1 MKRAY
6 VIRLMQLLAIVCG
19 ILVID
24 QASKWLILEVVDLDT
39 RRNVEITGFF
49 SLVMVWNYGVS
60 FGMLAAPGTWMP
72 YLLKGLALVICVVLS
87 VMAVRSADRAERIA
101 YGLIVGGALGNVIDR
116 VQYGAVVDFLYFH
129 IGELGWPAFNVA
141 DSCIFLG
148 VAYLIVRSIWPR
160 RTAAK

>member
-1 MKRAY
+1 MSRLHM
-6 VIRLMQLLAIVCG
+6 IRLVQFLAIVCG

-24 QASKWLILEVVDLDT
+24 QVSKWLILEVVDLDT

-60 FGMLAAPGTWMP
+60 FGMLAAPGTLMP
-72 YLLKGLALVICVVLS
+72 YLLKGLALIICSALT
-87 VMAVRSADRAERIA
+87 VMAVRSADTAERVA

-116 VQYGAVVDFLYFH
+116 VLYGAVVDFAYFH
-129 IGELGWPAFNVA
+129 VGDLGWPAFNVA

-160 RTAAK
+160 RKA

>member
-1 MKRAY
+1 MSRLHT
-6 VIRLMQLLAIVCG
+6 IRLVQFLAIVCG

-24 QASKWLILEVVDLDT
+24 QASKWLILEVIDLDT
-39 RRNVEITGFF
+39 RRNVEMTGFF

-60 FGMLAAPGTWMP
+60 FGMLAAPGTLMP
-72 YLLKGLALVICVVLS
+72 YLLKGLALIICSALT
-87 VMAVRSADRAERIA
+87 VMAVRSGDRAERLA

-116 VQYGAVVDFLYFH
+116 VLYGAVVDFLYFH
-129 IGELGWPAFNVA
+129 IGDLGWPAFNVA

-160 RTAAK
+160 RKA

>member
-1 MKRAY
+1 MSRQH
-6 VIRLMQLLAIVCG
+6 VIRLVQFLAIVCG

-24 QASKWLILEVVDLDT
+24 QVSKWLILEVVDLDT
-39 RRNVEITGFF
+39 RRNVEVTSFF

-60 FGMLAAPGTWMP
+60 FGMLAAPGTLMP
-72 YLLKGLALVICVVLS
+72 YLLKGLALIICSALT
-87 VMAVRSADRAERIA
+87 VMAVRSANTTERVA

-116 VQYGAVVDFLYFH
+116 VAYGAVVDFLYFH

-148 VAYLIVRSIWPR
+148 VGYLIVRSIWPR
-160 RTAAK
+160 RKA